1 MHGDGNGWV
10 QCARGHRHW
19 GRFGAAGLLLVDHRD
34 DRRPV
39 VLMQHRA
46 YWTADGGTWGVP
58 GGARDSHETVVQAAV
73 REAGEEAGVHADD
86 LRVVGELLDDHGDW
100 SYTTVIAE
108 AVRTPE
114 LVAQAESE
122 ELRWVGVGEVSDLP
136 LHPGFARA
144 WPRLRARL

>member
-1 MHGDGNGWV
+1 VHGDGNGWV

-19 GRFGAAGLLLVDHRD
+19 GRFGAAGLLLVDRRD
-34 DRRPV
+34 DRPA

-73 REAGEEAGVHADD
+73 REAGEEAGVLADD
-86 LRVVGELLDDHGDW
+86 VRVLGELFDDHGDW

-108 AVRTPE
+108 TVRTPE

-122 ELRWVGVGEVSDLP
+122 ELRWVAVAEVSDLP